1 MKIIVVDDSKL
12 MRQRIIGLISD
23 IPGVDISA
31 EAASSIEAIEL
42 LEKLKPDVII
52 LDIRMPEGNGLKVLK
67 YIQQKESS
75 VITIVFTNYPLKQ
88 YKDKCMELG
97 ADYFF
102 DKSNEFEKLLEVVQ
116 KLSIH
121 KGIQD
126 KM

>member
-52 LDIRMPEGNGLKVLK
+52 LDIRMPE
-67 YIQQKESS
+67 
-75 VITIVFTNYPLKQ
+75 
-88 YKDKCMELG
+88 
-97 ADYFF
+97 
-102 DKSNEFEKLLEVVQ
+102 
-116 KLSIH
+116 
-121 KGIQD
+121 
-126 KM
+126 